1 LSLNYYRLGSKS
13 SDIRFPPVSLFE
25 IKAARAELR
34 AQGRQRIAQHQI
46 FQAIEAQ
53 RKLVDDARTKTREVR
68 RSISRRPPVG
78 AAPTH
83 EPPPA
88 GEGSVNWDLD
98 PATFPVETW
107 ENVR

>member
-1 LSLNYYRLGSKS
+1 LRSK
-13 SDIRFPPVSLFE
+13 R
-25 IKAARAELR
+25 RAPYFALK
-34 AQGRQRIAQHQI
+34 GRQRIAQYQI

-68 RSISRRPPVG
+68 RSMARRPPAG
-78 AAPTH
+78 AVPAS
-83 EPPPA
+83 ESSPA
-88 GEGSVNWDLD
+88 GEGSINWDKD